1 MLNQYDNDF
10 SCCEE
15 IHIKLII
22 QLLWSSFIPKFP
34 LIIDETS
41 VIPSQLPGACVQVW
55 KLGPIPIITIQ
66 SRLIPPPLSSASLQ
80 ILSQIFKR
88 QRSLPKLGA
97 ESNDKW
103 SRELNFI
110 NVRNYYQRSLN
121 RYWHSPS
128 ATFRV
133 RQSKP
138 KNCQFMKNRRYHR
151 MNRSWS
157 KLGMKLSFTSCPK
170 IPMTKKVSDL
180 RPHLSRFPTHESIV
194 YLRKG
199 FIKYLLKYVKQFLWL
214 GFIKGWGGS
223 CHLDFCPQSTVTRA
237 KF

>member
-80 ILSQIFKR
+80 ILSQISKR

-138 KNCQFMKNRRYHR
+138 KNCQFMKNR
-151 MNRSWS
+151 
-157 KLGMKLSFTSCPK
+157 K
-170 IPMTKKVSDL
+170 IGWTD
-180 RPHLSRFPTHESIV
+180 H
-194 YLRKG
+194 G
-199 FIKYLLKYVKQFLWL
+199 QNWAWNYLLHLVQKFQWQKRFQIWGLTYHASRHMKAL
-214 GFIKGWGGS
+214 FISEKVLS
-223 CHLDFCPQSTVTRA
+223 NIS
-237 KF
+237 

>member
-1 MLNQYDNDF
+1 M
-10 SCCEE
+10 
-15 IHIKLII
+15 
-22 QLLWSSFIPKFP
+22 
-34 LIIDETS
+34 
-41 VIPSQLPGACVQVW
+41 IPSQPPGACVQVW

-66 SRLIPPPLSSASLQ
+66 SRLIPPSPPSKARHLCRFYLRSSTSGNPA
-80 ILSQIFKR
+80 
-88 QRSLPKLGA
+88 LPELGA

-110 NVRNYYQRSLN
+110 NVRNYDQRSLN

-128 ATFRV
+128 ATFTV

-138 KNCQFMKNRRYHR
+138 KNCQFMKNWRYHQ

-170 IPMTKKVSDL
+170 IPMTKKVLEL
-180 RPHLSRFPTHESIV
+180 RPHLSCFSTHESIV

-199 FIKYLLKYVKQFLWL
+199 FIKYLLKYVKQFL
-214 GFIKGWGGS
+214 
-223 CHLDFCPQSTVTRA
+223 
-237 KF
+237 